1 MNNDEIIFLKHS
13 LSDYRFYKKKVKQL
27 NDILNDIEEEKIAL
41 AFPRIN
47 YDERLNER
55 DPYKTLFES
64 ERYSKLCEKQVRIES
79 ELRLYQGLIDHTD
92 AMLGSILDPVRSIM
106 IDIYVNEIPAKKV
119 AQKYFYSDDKSMY
132 RVIRNNLKKEF

>member
-27 NDILNDIEEEKIAL
+27 EDILSGIEEEKIAL

-55 DPYKTLFES
+55 DPYKTMFNS
-64 ERYSKLCEKQVRIES
+64 EKYSKLCEKQMKIES
-79 ELRLYQGLIDHTD
+79 ELKMYKGLIDHTD
-92 AMLGSILDPVRSIM
+92 TIISSISEPVRSIM
-106 IDIYVNEIPAKKV
+106 IDIYVNEISAKKV